1 MNCIICDNG
10 LNNQI
15 FKIKELQLG
24 LGDTFDYQ
32 LCGECGSMQLLN
44 RPADFSR
51 YYLNKDYYSF
61 KLEIKKLKR
70 NFFSTA
76 QAAYILYGKKKL
88 LGSVASIGYNFSE
101 FYRWMINTHVQFT
114 DAILDVGCGNGSL
127 LTRLYKMG
135 FSNLTGIDP
144 FIDQNHELGTIRIYR
159 KEIFDLHQNFD
170 LIMMHHSLEHMF
182 DPVSV
187 LKKASQLL
195 NQEKR
200 LLVRIPIMGNYGWQ
214 KYQEYWCGVDAPRH
228 IFIPS
233 EKGMRMLIEA
243 SGFILEKLEYD
254 SSDYVIWSSEQYM
267 RGIPLHAANSR
278 MVSKKKSVF
287 SEKEIKN
294 FKKVIAAENR
304 KNNGDTAAFYLRK
317 KP

>member
-1 MNCIICDNG
+1 MNCIICHNG
-10 LNNQI
+10 LHNQI

-32 LCGECGSMQLLN
+32 LCSECGSMQLLN
-44 RPADFSR
+44 PPADFSR
-51 YYLNKDYYSF
+51 YYPNEDYYSF
-61 KLEIKKLKR
+61 KLEIKNLKR
-70 NFFSTA
+70 NFFTSV
-76 QAAYILYGKKKL
+76 QAAYILYGKNKL
-88 LGSVASIGYNFSE
+88 LGSVASIGYHIPE
-101 FYRWMINTHVQFT
+101 FYHWMINTHVQFT

-144 FIDQNHELGTIRIYR
+144 FIDQNQDFGSIKIYR
-159 KEIFDLHQNFD
+159 KEIFDLQQNFD
-170 LIMMHHSLEHMF
+170 LIMMHHSLEHMT
-182 DPVSV
+182 DPITV

-200 LLVRIPIMGNYGWQ
+200 LLVRIPIMGNYGWR

-278 MVSKKKSVF
+278 MVSKKNSVF
-287 SEKEIKN
+287 SEKEITH
-294 FKKVIAAENR
+294 FKKLIAAENK

-317 KP
+317 KH